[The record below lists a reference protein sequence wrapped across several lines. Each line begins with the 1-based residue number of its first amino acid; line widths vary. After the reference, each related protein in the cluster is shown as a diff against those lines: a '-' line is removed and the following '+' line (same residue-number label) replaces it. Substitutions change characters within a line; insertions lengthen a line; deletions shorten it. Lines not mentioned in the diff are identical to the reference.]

1 VLAQMDRINEL
12 VDKVA
17 KLEHLLSRNSGNS
30 SMPPSTDDQPGK
42 TPPKGKNRDRG
53 GPKRAKGKQKG
64 APGVNLSWSDA
75 PDDKRA
81 TQSPRGR
88 ARRDS
93 RRFAGH
99 VWCRR
104 GHQATMDWF
113 VLVAPGLSLA
123 PASL

>member
-1 VLAQMDRINEL
+1 MLAQMDRINEL

-64 APGVNLSWSDA
+64 APGVNLSWSCLLYTS
-75 PDDKRA
+75 P
-81 TQSPRGR
+81 SPRDR
-88 ARRDS
+88 TRYRKPSSA
-93 RRFAGH
+93 
-99 VWCRR
+99 
-104 GHQATMDWF
+104 
-113 VLVAPGLSLA
+113 
-123 PASL
+123 